1 MWALALMIGV
11 FLSSFRNQFV
21 TKTFPNHWS
30 IVTGVY
36 EEVHGLVGNTVY
48 DKALNVTRNI
58 TDHALFSQNPSITPI
73 WVRRILCVHMHLL
86 KSCSFSFQGN
96 SYLFSP
102 SRYSHYYQVQYNTSI
117 VVCCFL
123 NLVYS
128 LQTLNEQ
135 QGGHSGCIMWPGCS
149 FSYHGIN
156 VTHIERF
163 KPNSNLRDKVDTAVK
178 WMTHSYPQANLVMI
192 YHDQPD
198 QFGHVYGP
206 NSPHVLEELKKVRC
220 LP

>member
-1 MWALALMIGV
+1 MRRYMAWWATLCMTRLSMSHVTSQIM
-11 FLSSFRNQFV
+11 LSSHKTPPSLQFG
-21 TKTFPNHWS
+21 W
-30 IVTGVY
+30 
-36 EEVHGLVGNTVY
+36 EEYFG
-48 DKALNVTRNI
+48 
-58 TDHALFSQNPSITPI
+58 F
-73 WVRRILCVHMHLL
+73 MHLL

-206 NSPHVLEELKKVRC
+206 NSPRVLEELKKVRC